1 MDVTDQ
7 ENHRLK
13 LEKKNEKLGK
23 CQNLAK
29 ELRKLWNLK
38 VTVVSVI
45 VGTLGTIPKSLG
57 NKAE

>member
-13 LEKKNEKLGK
+13 LEKKMKSWVNVRIL
-23 CQNLAK
+23 
-29 ELRKLWNLK
+29 LRKLWNLK